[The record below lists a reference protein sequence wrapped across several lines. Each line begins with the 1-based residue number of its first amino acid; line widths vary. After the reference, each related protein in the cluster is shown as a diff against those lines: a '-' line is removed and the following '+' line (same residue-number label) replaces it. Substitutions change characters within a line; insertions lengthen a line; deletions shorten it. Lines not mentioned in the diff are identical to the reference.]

1 MSLSTLNTA
10 FRTAASSGLISAGE
24 LPLFGPLLAT
34 LGVETLVLQNG
45 RSVWT
50 GATVTLTGG
59 TEWGA
64 SQWSLSIEGVSPGG
78 QDRLTLS
85 LQIAEPGPWTL
96 SKAFPDLPYSRAA
109 MPGTDNG
116 LVVMPSLIAPLVVE
130 APKVSAAATQ
140 GQLSPPARLA
150 GWLPLNGTPLEAY
163 IAYLGGDRLWL
174 DGPFSFGGINP
185 PIVDFL
191 AAAPGA
197 SDPIPEVT
205 TGAVRL
211 RLFSDAPD
219 EQSLDDPP
227 LPPTSIIELQIA
239 MDLPGPIGTAVLLST
254 PLFQSGLLLPLVA
267 DIIPPLNLSRGVAE
281 LVALIPGSQPGDFDL
296 PAGIAPLDQ
305 FGLSSL
311 NFDIAQPRN
320 GAFPTLAGAGLT
332 VRSLTSW
339 DTPIAFISISEVG
352 TEWQFNWSG
361 DEFILQGLIWG
372 EMAFGE
378 KGPAAGAGL
387 AITDA
392 DGDPIRLWVGVELP
406 SLMIRG
412 QTRGEVNL
420 PLSDAFNAY
429 FGGPKPSVPVNLVV
443 ERISFMASLS
453 EQTYGATLVVRSD
466 WPLTIGDVTFTLANI
481 TFEMRVD
488 QSAVTGSLRGA
499 MGVSVGGEQKAV
511 FNAGAI
517 YPGGGSWTFF
527 GGLALGEL
535 NLGEFA
541 LAFLGLEPPEWLPQF
556 VLTGLTAR
564 YSTAVGNP
572 YQAAAAAAIRWEP
585 EVLGLRLSLAAAAEI
600 RRYPVGSV
608 SGAAQFAA
616 LSKSQP
622 RLAAAGLPQGVTLSE
637 VLAGGPLVA
646 ADPVMTYAGS
656 VRGVFELNRLAVTVG
671 LSFIGKEQT
680 YLFGVRLEDFNL
692 EARTAWIG
700 VAPARHQ
707 VLTVQMAGA
716 TLGGLI
722 ESLAR
727 LANPNLNYRLE
738 EPWTFLNK
746 IDLGRFTLTL
756 DPTDQAVTLDYR
768 VNLNLAFINITSV
781 GVRYDRSTGE
791 PDVSIEITGAFLG
804 KKYDRSGAPGTRP
817 LGWSA
822 LNDAPPAVP
831 GGGLQLIDLR
841 YLGFGQ
847 HVDLTGLTRPDSMA
861 EIIRLLQQQMQPIAD
876 PKLNPLNQP
885 SGSAMRFNEASQWL
899 IGLDVTLMGTV
910 SVGLVM
916 HDPDLYGILIGLRGP
931 SAGTLSGFSFELIYK
946 KVTNDIGVFH
956 VRLQVPDVFRQLEFG
971 LVQIT
976 LGIITV
982 DVFTNGNFKIDLGFP
997 HQRDFSLSFG
1007 VVYGV
1012 FIGRGG
1018 IYFGLL
1024 NGATSK
1030 RVPSITNGQF
1040 SPVLELG
1047 VGLAVGVGR
1056 TFNKGPLRAGMYVQ
1070 VEVIFEG
1077 VLAWFHPD
1085 DAGKPDAMYYWAQG
1099 TAALVGR
1106 VYGAVDFKIISINVD
1121 FEAYAAATLTLA
1133 VHQPTLIELKVGV
1146 RVKGEVRVVFKFKY
1160 SFETTVEASFTV
1172 GKASPTPWILGPDQG
1187 GRTLSG
1193 RQAGVRS
1200 RRRRRYDMRAMALQ
1214 ARLARRAGGGR
1225 RGLALAQARLA
1236 AVDPCAAYDLSWD
1249 PARKLF
1255 PGEVVKPVPVTL
1267 VPGLTVADVPVA
1279 WSGTTAPANPD
1290 PQWRMVFLL
1299 SVQSATP
1306 ADAAAI
1312 PETHR
1317 QTAEASAQA
1326 ATVAEIG
1333 FNVLVEAMLR
1343 WAVSALP
1350 DVEGPLTAGELADL
1364 ARQLDCPQSLD
1375 QGFSFETL
1383 SALFAGNLL
1392 LQLGAVPD
1400 AGAIEQSAVVLPMPP
1415 NLNWTSP
1422 DLPVEAERTRDFASY
1437 QPVDATYQAG
1447 VAAYFHDLDPRAR
1460 PDRSAPTAI
1469 LAREAGHSMASFVFR
1484 DYMALLAK
1492 SAVEA
1497 CDALLQDW
1505 PWDLTATDSLATIA
1519 GQFPQI
1525 ELPYTVSLGDT
1536 VDQVAA
1542 TLGASMSEV
1551 LALNPGLPALLAS
1564 TPPGETILVTLGVTP
1579 ESLAAGNPDWPLAAG
1594 KTIELEATV
1603 TQVREGESLDAVAA
1617 RMHADAQAWIATDA
1631 LLDVAGLTRP
1641 GSPLA
1646 VSGLTYVNPLGLDL
1660 RTVAAVF
1667 YARQPGGTD
1676 FPMADWYGQAIAE
1689 LNPDQIGA
1697 DGSLPTPVRIPA
1709 AYDQLADPLDWTPL
1723 PGDSR
1728 ESIARAAALAQNP
1741 VAGSGFELFMAQVDA
1756 LNPGHAGGA
1765 VALPAGAWPVLP
1777 DETLRDLAVR
1787 LLLVDPAAQPYA
1799 PTAAFGALVLGADIL
1814 RPLAEVPVTNASLPT
1829 AAGQTL
1835 ASFASLYDLA
1845 IEDIG
1850 RLGRDVQGLLA
1861 VTPGKAFSIAAVPAA
1876 SLDALIAKIQ
1886 SGAQAAT
1893 IAGQVTRFLL
1903 NGQRVPAPVEVDGHY
1918 EATGPM
1924 TGLYDLIGQQV
1935 TGPAPDA
1942 EQPPETVRAQI
1953 TLQLDEPTPWL
1964 TFVASK
1970 RVAAG
1975 DTAQSLA
1982 AAWPRLAEL
1991 NPAGR
1996 LEPGMVV
2003 LTDTADSLT
2012 LAVTQA
2018 HLAAGYPAT
2027 GLLPQLEGGLTP
2039 LPLYRD
2045 DPVRHP
2051 MGQVRRWQTPVPPS
2065 WPAFAGEA
2073 ARSGMPSL
2081 WPIGGDLAAAALKL
2095 PTIAFDLKLTD
2106 PALGPEAPPRPV
2118 ANSVWASLIEL
2129 RIQKIPGQANT
2140 YDLIG
2145 ADTAGRQRLLEL
2157 WRYLDANSGETA
2169 DIQLLYQLSESAG
2182 LPSGLTSAPLNPDLT
2197 YLVKTNLSTEA
2208 RSGAQLRAGDAAE
2221 PTFGDFYARIAD
2233 TRRFLTLAWEASVV
2247 GGGGYWLEITGT
2259 NGAGLPENIFAPEGG
2274 GLINLLVVLGSQS
2287 STSPSRR
2294 ILPFNTCALVADPL
2308 DPSASALFAEA
2319 AGGVETTRQATVS
2332 PGQVGFRLDLTQ
2344 PPMTAAP
2351 SGSQDRL
2358 REIYGLLGYQLVET
2372 TAFTASNQ
2380 GKPVAPVEQGETSWR
2395 LSRVLPAGDFAK
2407 NHPLPPVAGL
2417 PDPARDPYA
2426 GISTGAGQ
2434 DAISVARA
2442 AVWFRDI
2449 YGNSSAV
2456 SPAARAA
2463 GVAP

>member
-10 FRTAASSGLISAGE
+10 FRLAASRGLLSADE
-24 LPLFGPLLAT
+24 LPLFGPLLAL
-34 LGVETLVLQNG
+34 LGVQTLELENA
-45 RSVWT
+45 RSAWV
-50 GATVTLTGG
+50 GATVTLTAS

-64 SQWSLSIEGVSPGG
+64 TQWSLSLEGVSPAGV
-78 QDRLTLS
+78 DELALR
-85 LQIAEPGPWTL
+85 LQIGEPGPWRL
-96 SKAFPDLPYSRAA
+96 GQAFPDLPYSRAA
-109 MPGTDNG
+109 MPGTGGG
-116 LVVMPSLIAPLVVE
+116 LIVLPSLLAPLIVE
-130 APKVSAAATQ
+130 APQISAEATQ
-140 GQLSPPARLA
+140 GQTPPPARLS
-150 GWLPLNGTPLEAY
+150 GWLPLTGTPLEPY
-163 IAYLGGDRLWL
+163 IAYLGAERLWL
-174 DGPFSFGGINP
+174 DGPFAYEGPVP

-227 LPPTSIIELQIA
+227 APPTSIIELQIT
-239 MDLPGPIGTAVLLST
+239 MDLPGPTETAVLLST

-267 DIIPPLNLSRGVAE
+267 DVIPPLNLSRGVAE
-281 LVALIPGSQPGDFDL
+281 LVALIPGSQPGDFEL

-339 DTPIAFISISEVG
+339 NTPLAFVSINEVG
-352 TEWQFNWSG
+352 TEWQYNWSG
-361 DEFILQGLIWG
+361 DDFILQGLVWG

-378 KGPAAGAGL
+378 KGPTAGPGL

-412 QTRGEVNL
+412 QTRGEINL

-429 FGGPKPSVPVNLVV
+429 FGGPKPTVPVNLVV

-466 WPLTIGDVTFTLANI
+466 WPLTIGEVTFTLANI

-488 QSAVTGSLRGA
+488 QSAITGSLRGS
-499 MGVSVGGEQKAV
+499 MGVSVGGDQKAI

-517 YPGGGSWTFF
+517 YPGDGSWTFF

-535 NLGEFA
+535 NLGDFA
-541 LAFLGLEPPEWLPQF
+541 LAFLGLEPPAWLPEF

-564 YSTAVGNP
+564 YSTAAGNP
-572 YQAAAAAAIRWEP
+572 YQASAAAAVRWEP
-585 EVLGLRLSLAAAAEI
+585 EVLGLRLSLSAAAEI
-600 RRYPVGSV
+600 RRYAVRST
-608 SGAAQFAA
+608 SGAARFAA
-616 LSKSQP
+616 LAKSRP
-622 RLAAAGLPQGVTLSE
+622 RLAEAGLPAGVTLLQA
-637 VLAGGPLVA
+637 LAVGPITA
-646 ADPVMTYAGS
+646 ADPLMTYAGA
-656 VRGVFELNRLAVTVG
+656 VKGVFELNRLAVTVG
-671 LSFIGKEQT
+671 LSFVGKEQT
-680 YLFGVRLEDFNL
+680 YLFGVRIEDFNL
-692 EARTAWIG
+692 EARTSWIG
-700 VAPARHQ
+700 VAPRRHQ
-707 VLTVQMAGA
+707 VLTVQMAGS

-756 DPTDQAVTLDYR
+756 DPTEQAVTLDYR
-768 VNLNLAFINITSV
+768 VNLNLTFINITSV
-781 GVRYDRSTGE
+781 GLRYDRSSGE
-791 PDVSIEITGAFLG
+791 PDVAIEITGTFLG
-804 KKYDRSGAPGTRP
+804 KKYDRSGAPGTQP

-822 LNDAPPAVP
+822 LNDAPPSVP

-861 EIIRLLQQQMQPIAD
+861 EIIKLLQQQMQPIAD

-976 LGIITV
+976 LGVITV

-997 HQRDFSLSFG
+997 HERDFSLSFG

-1070 VEVIFEG
+1070 VEVIFQG

-1106 VYGAVDFKIISINVD
+1106 VYGAVDFKVISISVD

-1146 RVKGEVRVVFKFKY
+1146 RVKGEVRIVFKFKY

-1172 GKASPTPWILGPDQG
+1172 GQSSPTPWILGPDQS

-1200 RRRRRYDMRAMALQ
+1200 RRRRPYDMRQMAHQ

-1225 RGLALAQARLA
+1225 RGLGLARARLA
-1236 AVDPCAAYDLSWD
+1236 APDPCAAYDLNWD
-1249 PARKLF
+1249 PGRKLF
-1255 PGEVVKPVPVTL
+1255 PDGGIRPVPVTL
-1267 VPGLTVADVPVA
+1267 VPGLTVAEVPVA
-1279 WSGTTAPANPD
+1279 WSGSEPPANPD
-1290 PQWRMVFLL
+1290 PQYRMVFLL
-1299 SVQSATP
+1299 SVESATP
-1306 ADAAAI
+1306 AGAETIA
-1312 PETHR
+1312 ETHR

-1326 ATVAEIG
+1326 TGLAEIG

-1350 DVEGPLTAGELADL
+1350 DVEGPLTAGDLADL
-1364 ARQLDCPQSLD
+1364 ARQLDCPQTLD
-1375 QGFSFETL
+1375 QGFSFEAL
-1383 SALFAGNLL
+1383 SALFAGNLV

-1400 AGAIEQSAVVLPMPP
+1400 AGAVEQSAVVFPMPP

-1422 DLPVEAERTRDFASY
+1422 DLPVEGERTRDFASY
-1437 QPVDATYQAG
+1437 RPVDATYQAG

-1460 PDRSAPTAI
+1460 GDRSAPSAM
-1469 LAREAGHSMASFVFR
+1469 LAEEAGQSMASFVFR

-1505 PWDLTATDSLATIA
+1505 PFDLGPTDSLAGIA
-1519 GQFPQI
+1519 EAVPRV
-1525 ELPYTVSLGDT
+1525 ELPYAVSLGDT

-1542 TLGASMSEV
+1542 AFGASASEI
-1551 LALNPGLPALLAS
+1551 LALNPGLPAVLDQ

-1594 KTIELEATV
+1594 KSVPLAAAV
-1603 TQVREGESLDAVAA
+1603 TQVREGETLAGVAS
-1617 RMHADAQAWIATDA
+1617 RMHVPAETWIGSAA
-1631 LLDVAGLTRP
+1631 LLDAAGLTRP
-1641 GSPLA
+1641 GATLA
-1646 VSGLTYVNPLGLDL
+1646 AAGLTYANPLNLDL

-1667 YARQPGGTD
+1667 YARQPGETE
-1676 FPMADWYGQAIAE
+1676 FPLADWYGQAIAE

-1697 DGSLPTPVRIPA
+1697 DGSLPSPVRIPA
-1709 AYDQLADPLDWTPL
+1709 AYDQLADPLNWTPL

-1728 ESIARAAALAQNP
+1728 ENIARAAALAQNP
-1741 VAGSGFELFMAQVDA
+1741 VAGSGFEAFVAEVAA
-1756 LNPGHAGGA
+1756 LNPGHAGGP
-1765 VALPAGAWPVLP
+1765 VSLPDGAWPILP
-1777 DETLRDLAVR
+1777 DETLRELAIR
-1787 LLLVDPAAQPYA
+1787 LLLVDPAAQPFA
-1799 PTAAFGALVLGADIL
+1799 PTPAFGGLVLNADIL
-1814 RPLAEVPVTNASLPT
+1814 RPLAQVPVTGASLPT

-1845 IEDIG
+1845 IEEVG
-1850 RLGRDVQGLLA
+1850 LLGRDVAGLLA
-1861 VTPGKAFSIAAVPAA
+1861 VVEGRPFSVAGVPAA
-1876 SLDALIAKIQ
+1876 GLDALIAKIQ
-1886 SGAQAAT
+1886 SGPQAAT

-1903 NGQRVPAPVEVDGHY
+1903 NGQRVPAPVETDGHY

-1924 TGLYDLIGQQV
+1924 TGLYELIGQQV
-1935 TGPAPDA
+1935 TGPAPDPQ
-1942 EQPPETVRAQI
+1942 QPPETVRAQV
-1953 TLQLDEPTPWL
+1953 TLQPDEPTPWL
-1964 TFVASK
+1964 TFVERQ
-1970 RVAAG
+1970 RVGEG
-1975 DTAQSLA
+1975 DTADSLT
-1982 AAWPRLAEL
+1982 AAWPRLAEF

-1996 LEPGMVV
+1996 FEPGMLV
-2003 LTDTADSLT
+2003 LTEAADSLT
-2012 LAVTQA
+2012 LTVTEA

-2027 GLLPQLEGGLTP
+2027 GLLPQIEGGLTP
-2039 LPLYRD
+2039 LTLYRD

-2051 MGQVRRWQTPVPPS
+2051 MGQVRRWQTPVPPA
-2065 WPAFAGEA
+2065 WPAFSGEA

-2081 WPIGGDLAAAALKL
+2081 WPIGGDLAAAALRL
-2095 PTIAFDLKLTD
+2095 GDTAFELKLTD

-2118 ANSVWASLIEL
+2118 ENSVWATLIEL
-2129 RIQKIPGQANT
+2129 RIQRIPGQANT
-2140 YDLIG
+2140 YELIG

-2157 WRYLDANSGETA
+2157 WRYLEAQSGETA
-2169 DIQLLYQLSESAG
+2169 DIQVLYQLSEAAG
-2182 LPSGLTSAPLNPDLT
+2182 LPGGLTSAPLDGDLS
-2197 YLVKTNLSTEA
+2197 YLVKTNLSTET
-2208 RSGAQLRAGDAAE
+2208 RSGAQARTEGVE

-2233 TRRFLTLAWEASVV
+2233 ARRFLTLVWEASVV

-2259 NGAGLPENIFAPEGG
+2259 DGAGLPDNIFAAEGG
-2274 GLINLLVVLGSQS
+2274 ALINLLVVLGSQS
-2287 STSPSRR
+2287 SASPSRR

-2332 PGQVGFRLDLTQ
+2332 PGQVGFRMDLTQ
-2344 PPMTAAP
+2344 PAPAAAP
-2351 SGSQDRL
+2351 AGEQDRL
-2358 REIYGLLGYQLVET
+2358 RSLYGLLGYQLVET
-2372 TAFTASNQ
+2372 AAFAASNQ
-2380 GKPVAPVEQGETSWR
+2380 GKPVAPVSEDETRWR
-2395 LSRVLPAGDFAK
+2395 LSRILPAGDFART
-2407 NHPLPPVAGL
+2407 HPLPSVAGL
-2417 PDPARDPYA
+2417 PDPAHDPYA

-2434 DAISVARA
+2434 ASISVARA
-2442 AVWFRDI
+2442 AVWFRDV

-2456 SPAARAA
+2456 SAAARQA
-2463 GVAP
+2463 GAQP